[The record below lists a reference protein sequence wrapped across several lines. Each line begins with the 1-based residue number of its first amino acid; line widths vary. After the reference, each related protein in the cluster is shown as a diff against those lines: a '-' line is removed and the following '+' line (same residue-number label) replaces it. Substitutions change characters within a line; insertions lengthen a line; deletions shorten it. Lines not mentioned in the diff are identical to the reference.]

1 MTVSLAIGNAVI
13 QAPAGWNPIDSPV
26 DKVIFDGRFVSAGIA
41 EIVGLAAQRKWEEWS
56 GSNWS
61 GGVLFFRGWPLAHFV
76 IRQTLYERGDW
87 NDWNALL
94 PHVMRPPGGA
104 FPKPL
109 TVSHPICAQY
119 GVSAVVID
127 AVRAPDQ
134 IDHGVWQ
141 IDLDVI
147 EHRALRAGGAK
158 VGDEQAEPIDP
169 VEGIIKALREQRD
182 QAQSEYD
189 KLAGEGNL

>member
-1 MTVSLAIGNAVI
+1 MTVFVDKLDLPV
-13 QAPAGWNPIDSPV
+13 WNPIDTPV
-26 DKVIFDGRFVSAGIA
+26 DKVIFNGRFVSAGIA

-76 IRQTLYERGDW
+76 IRQTLYEPKDWDDW
-87 NDWNALL
+87 NVLE
-94 PHVMRPPGGA
+94 PHVFRPPGGP

-109 TVSHPICAQY
+109 TVSHPICARH
-119 GVSAVVID
+119 GVTAVVIE

-147 EHRALRAGGAK
+147 EHRALRAGGGK
-158 VGDEQAEPIDP
+158 VGDEQAEPEDP
-169 VEGIIKALREQRD
+169 IERDIKTLREQADRE
-182 QAQSEYD
+182 QSEYD
-189 KLAGEGNL
+189 KLVGEGNL